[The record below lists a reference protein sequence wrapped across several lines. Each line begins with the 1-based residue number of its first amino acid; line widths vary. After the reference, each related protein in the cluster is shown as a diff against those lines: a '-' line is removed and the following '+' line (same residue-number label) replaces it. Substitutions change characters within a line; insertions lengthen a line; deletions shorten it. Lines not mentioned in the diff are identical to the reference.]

1 MDPDKSFPFRP
12 KNPVTDRQRDRERV
26 LEDRGKI
33 QTGWKISGISIP
45 SHHPSRIDLTPLS
58 ILMHTLKLTL
68 ERNGQLEETE
78 REKNRLRRCVEDEEP
93 RWSWSEIPVYLWP
106 GLVFEDLTGVQHNIS
121 GRGGGREDGTTGRR
135 REKMGERS
143 AECERTGE
151 RRVQVLFMDYLTC
164 PGYNPPKASIR
175 IIASSSSRL
184 CGCYRPPLRHSLSQP
199 RSASILHPP
208 RHPAPPSL
216 SRDAN
221 LHRCVAA
228 TPFFYRPSPPLPPP
242 PSSSSQLPLHS

>member
-1 MDPDKSFPFRP
+1 
-12 KNPVTDRQRDRERV
+12 
-26 LEDRGKI
+26 
-33 QTGWKISGISIP
+33 
-45 SHHPSRIDLTPLS
+45 
-58 ILMHTLKLTL
+58 
-68 ERNGQLEETE
+68 
-78 REKNRLRRCVEDEEP
+78 
-93 RWSWSEIPVYLWP
+93 
-106 GLVFEDLTGVQHNIS
+106 
-121 GRGGGREDGTTGRR
+121 
-135 REKMGERS
+135 MGERS

-184 CGCYRPPLRHSLSQP
+184 YGCYRPPLRHSLSQP

-242 PSSSSQLPLHS
+242 VVVVAASVAQLRGVVRLLRAISKSYYRTCHPMKTSFRPVGV

>member
-1 MDPDKSFPFRP
+1 
-12 KNPVTDRQRDRERV
+12 
-26 LEDRGKI
+26 
-33 QTGWKISGISIP
+33 
-45 SHHPSRIDLTPLS
+45 
-58 ILMHTLKLTL
+58 
-68 ERNGQLEETE
+68 
-78 REKNRLRRCVEDEEP
+78 
-93 RWSWSEIPVYLWP
+93 
-106 GLVFEDLTGVQHNIS
+106 
-121 GRGGGREDGTTGRR
+121 
-135 REKMGERS
+135 
-143 AECERTGE
+143 
-151 RRVQVLFMDYLTC
+151 MDYLTC

-228 TPFFYRPSPPLPPP
+228 TPFFYRPSPPLPPRRRRRSFRCTAEGRVRLLRAISKSYYRTCHP
-242 PSSSSQLPLHS
+242 MKTSFRPVGV

>member
-1 MDPDKSFPFRP
+1 M
-12 KNPVTDRQRDRERV
+12 
-26 LEDRGKI
+26 
-33 QTGWKISGISIP
+33 
-45 SHHPSRIDLTPLS
+45 
-58 ILMHTLKLTL
+58 
-68 ERNGQLEETE
+68 
-78 REKNRLRRCVEDEEP
+78 EP

-121 GRGGGREDGTTGRR
+121 RRGRGGREDGTTGRR